1 MESFTNTFDISFNPT
16 GRPSK
21 KRARL
26 TITLENIHSVK
37 TAKEFLW
44 FQHGIHAT
52 SISRLD

>member
-26 TITLENIHSVK
+26 TIILENITTVQA
-37 TAKEFLW
+37 AKEFLW